1 MPVRD
6 PMSRLISFRLSEGE
20 YQALQ
25 RLCDAQEARSLS
37 DFVRVFVRQIACSAP
52 RLPQESPENDWTS
65 RLARDVV
72 HLSRKTDALD
82 REIRRL
88 KLLLEKP

>member
-1 MPVRD
+1 MRVRA
-6 PMSRLISFRLSEGE
+6 PMSRLISFRVSEGD

-37 DFVRVFVRQIACSAP
+37 DFVRVFVQEIACSAP
-52 RLPQESPENDWTS
+52 QLPQESPGNGWTS

-72 HLSRKTDALD
+72 HLNRKTDALD
-82 REIRRL
+82 REIQRL

>member
-37 DFVRVFVRQIACSAP
+37 DFVRVFVRQIASSTP
-52 RLPQESPENDWTS
+52 QVPQESPGNDWTL
-65 RLARDVV
+65 RLARDIAY
-72 HLSRKTDALD
+72 LSRKTDALD
-82 REIRRL
+82 LEIQRL
-88 KLLLEKP
+88 KLLLEKQ

>member
-6 PMSRLISFRLSEGE
+6 PMRRLISFRLSEGE

-37 DFVRVFVRQIACSAP
+37 DFVRVSVRQIACSAP
-52 RLPQESPENDWTS
+52 QLPQESPGNDWTS
-65 RLARDVV
+65 RLARDIG